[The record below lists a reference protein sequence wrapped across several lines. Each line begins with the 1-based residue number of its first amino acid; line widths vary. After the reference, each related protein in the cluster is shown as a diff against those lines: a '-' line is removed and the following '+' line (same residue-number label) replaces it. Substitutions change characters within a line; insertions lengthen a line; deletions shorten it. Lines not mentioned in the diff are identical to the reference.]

1 MSYTGMDI
9 PAIQQLGREL
19 SAAANE
25 IQHLVSKLT
34 PQITGAPWAGPD
46 RERFVND
53 WTGQHVGQ
61 LNQVIRA
68 LEDASHAALA
78 NAQQQEQ
85 ASGS

>member
-19 SAAANE
+19 NAAANE
-25 IQHLVSKLT
+25 IQHLVSRLT
-34 PQITGAPWAGPD
+34 PQITGAPWVGPD

-68 LEDASHAALA
+68 LEDASHAAIA

-85 ASGS
+85 ASGA